1 MCVFSHFRDFFIF
14 PILLCFFDAFSHFEK
29 FFVIPI
35 HWYVF
40 LMSLQILKVFFAKI
54 LLMSSHRIKRFFIIP
69 ILFCFADVFSHIQN
83 ICIKLILF
91 CLCCICSY
99 FKNILVITIL
109 FCFFYEFWY
118 FGNAFNMPILFF
130 LFLVSSHN
138 FKISFFLFCFPD
150 IFLYLLSVFLIS
162 FHIFKTF
169 LLNIYFVFGMLLKF
183 S

>member
-1 MCVFSHFRDFFIF
+1 MPFH
-14 PILLCFFDAFSHFEK
+14 
-29 FFVIPI
+29 
-35 HWYVF
+35 
-40 LMSLQILKVFFAKI
+40 ILKKFLLYLYTGMFFWCPFRFWKFFFAKI
-54 LLMSSHRIKRFFIIP
+54 LLMSSHRIKRFLIIP

-99 FKNILVITIL
+99 FENILVITIL